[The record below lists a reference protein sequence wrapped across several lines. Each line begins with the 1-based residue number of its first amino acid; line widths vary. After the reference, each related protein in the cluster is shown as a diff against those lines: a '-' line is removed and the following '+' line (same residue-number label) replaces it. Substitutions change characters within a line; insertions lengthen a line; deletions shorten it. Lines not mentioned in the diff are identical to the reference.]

1 MKNLFPIALTII
13 AICLGISL
21 VSCDRNKVY
30 EEYVKIESDQ
40 IKDGEYIWDYTKPV
54 SFEFE
59 VNDTSA
65 IHNVYVNVRHANLY
79 PYKNLWLFIDSWS
92 PAGVKATDTLECTL
106 ADKNGKWLG
115 SGLGDIWDTQILW
128 KQNVRF
134 ATPGKYHVEYK
145 QGMRVDNLPGIMD
158 MGLRV
163 ELADEE

>member
-1 MKNLFPIALTII
+1 MKKRFYAVLAMIAFCMTL
-13 AICLGISL
+13 A
-21 VSCDRNKVY
+21 SCDSNKVY

-40 IKDGEYIWDYTKPV
+40 IKGGEYIWDYTKPV

-59 VNDTSA
+59 VNDTA
-65 IHNVYVNVRHANLY
+65 ALHNVYVNVRHANLY
-79 PYKNLWLFIDSWS
+79 QYRNLWLFIDSWS
-92 PAGVKATDTLECTL
+92 PSGVKSVDTLECTL
-106 ADKNGKWLG
+106 ADDKGKWLG

-128 KQNVRF
+128 KRNVRF